1 MNHAGD
7 LAVKLTNTSKIS
19 KFLEEANTDKKV
31 KDYKKEIGKA
41 KSEFGRLGFQSKLRL
56 ELKQIQMDPRVKE
69 IIAQCKAKLE

>member
-1 MNHAGD
+1 M
-7 LAVKLTNTSKIS
+7 AVKLTNTSKIS

-31 KDYKKEIGKA
+31 KDYKKEVGKA